1 MIYQKRWK
9 EKMEKMEIRNG
20 VDDIQIENRGESEV
34 KIKLEA
40 LPIDSRETIRFSK
53 HNDDDE

>member
-1 MIYQKRWK
+1 MIYQKRWR
-9 EKMEKMEIRNG
+9 EKAETRAIRNC
-20 VDDIQIENRGESEV
+20 VNDIQIENRGEIEV

-40 LPIDSRETIRFSK
+40 LPIDSRETMRFST

>member
-1 MIYQKRWK
+1 MKA
-9 EKMEKMEIRNG
+9 IRNC
-20 VDDIQIENRGESEV
+20 VNDIQIENRGEAEV

-53 HNDDDE
+53 HNDDDG

>member
-1 MIYQKRWK
+1 
-9 EKMEKMEIRNG
+9 MEKMEIRNG
-20 VDDIQIENRGESEV
+20 VDDIQIENRGEAEV

-40 LPIDSRETIRFSK
+40 LPIDRRETIRFSK